1 MRWETAVDG
10 SDMVTFTKP
19 NYEKTNEALQQ
30 QILRTYENGA
40 AKIPVMGELV
50 LHQGQA
56 AYYRVKTQTVSV
68 EISGMEVMQA
78 QKKPLL
84 AKAVW
89 KRREI
94 PRLLW
99 KSCP

>member
-1 MRWETAVDG
+1 M
-10 SDMVTFTKP
+10 KP
-19 NYEKTNEALQQ
+19 LQQ

-40 AKIPVMGELV
+40 AKIPVRGELV

-84 AKAVW
+84 AEDVKAVW
-89 KRREI
+89 KRRGI

>member
-1 MRWETAVDG
+1 
-10 SDMVTFTKP
+10 MVTFTKP

-30 QILRTYENGA
+30 LILRAYENGA

-68 EISGMEVMQA
+68 ELSGMEVMQA
-78 QKKPLL
+78 HARIQ
-84 AKAVW
+84 
-89 KRREI
+89 RCSDF
-94 PRLLW
+94 LW
-99 KSCP
+99 TKC